1 MRMLVIGFI
10 FWIFIVPS
18 LAGSFLILAF
28 LAAFVPPLY
37 FALTWFAIA
46 FTTALVLCE
55 PFWIVP
61 FARSGFSS
69 SPCSRHEINP
79 SQEKNNATSHH
90 DKVFFR

>member
-28 LAAFVPPLY
+28 LAVFVPPLY
-37 FALTWFAIA
+37 FALTWLAIA
-46 FTTALVLCE
+46 FTTALVLCG

-61 FARSGFSS
+61 F
-69 SPCSRHEINP
+69 SPVLVSALRHVVVT
-79 SQEKNNATSHH
+79 K
-90 DKVFFR
+90 